1 MNSWH
6 HCSRKNCW
14 QGGHAR
20 NNNSRVGWQ
29 RRAYKWAAG
38 DRTGTS
44 SRPSQTLCLP
54 IVVTSPLFFT
64 MDIPIQFPWHR
75 RLFPP
80 RLSDLSMAEPI
91 SDWPFFW
98 PLSWSFPWMRPSIMR
113 WFSWSDNGHSEV
125 KQNNVKCSLQLGLR
139 YFASIIFM
147 FPMTVNEYKLAA
159 VQHAD
164 HYISLSCYLMLILM
178 MSTLTRLLIG
188 IGPNSCIVCSDADR
202 KGPLC
207 HLSGREALLAW
218 WTLCQRERWV
228 RPNSRQTPGQTGSS
242 VCEQPHIYCD
252 STCSTFLMLWLCPQ
266 DDHGFVSR
274 EFLRKYKLPAG
285 VTSADVTS
293 SLSIDGV
300 LTITVPRS
308 SPSTERT
315 IPISC
320 EDGSAKQKM

>member
-14 QGGHAR
+14 QGGHAG
-20 NNNSRVGWQ
+20 NNNSRVGWEQ
-29 RRAYKWAAG
+29 RAYKWAAG
-38 DRTGTS
+38 DPTGTS
-44 SRPSQTLCLP
+44 WRPSQTLCLP
-54 IVVTSPLFFT
+54 IVVTSSSFFI

-80 RLSDLSMAEPI
+80 RISDLSMAEPI

-113 WFSWSDNGHSEV
+113 WFNWSDNGHSEV
-125 KQNNVKCSLQLGLR
+125 TPNNVKRLLQLGSR
-139 YFASIIFM
+139 SFALIIFM
-147 FPMTVNEYKLAA
+147 CFQRVWTPSCAARWLWYSIVLLFHANVDDVNTDTFAHRYWSKLGC
-159 VQHAD
+159 V
-164 HYISLSCYLMLILM
+164 
-178 MSTLTRLLIG
+178 
-188 IGPNSCIVCSDADR
+188 VCSDADR

-207 HLSGREALLAW
+207 HLSGREALLARRA
-218 WTLCQRERWV
+218 LCQRERWV
-228 RPNSRQTPGQTGSS
+228 RPNSRQTPGQTGPS
-242 VCEQPHIYCD
+242 VCEEPHIYRD

-308 SPSTERT
+308 SSSTERT

-320 EDGSAKQKM
+320 EDGTPKQKM